1 MKPVLISDL
10 LCDGGYKVFG
20 QKDMEVKEIVFK
32 IYWAK
37 LVYEL
42 NWIDIKSYQI
52 NFLILQDT
60 EDRKTRMTWKTL
72 RGKKSKNMTIMNIQL
87 IPKSDIYTESSPYVC
102 GKWERSLYM
111 ELSR

>member
-1 MKPVLISDL
+1 MYTFLHGMKPVLISDL

-42 NWIDIKSYQI
+42 N
-52 NFLILQDT
+52 
-60 EDRKTRMTWKTL
+60 
-72 RGKKSKNMTIMNIQL
+72 
-87 IPKSDIYTESSPYVC
+87 
-102 GKWERSLYM
+102 
-111 ELSR
+111 